1 MENTKEEGV
10 ARIGLGAKIHP
21 AVKLNGH
28 VFFQCSCPGTKN
40 GWANNAVRFLSKTQ
54 YPNLT
59 QTCKG

>member
-1 MENTKEEGV
+1 MENTREEGV

-21 AVKLNGH
+21 AIKLDGH
-28 VFFQCSCPGTKN
+28 VFFQCRCPGTKN
-40 GWANNAVRFLSKTQ
+40 GWALNATRFLSKTQ